1 MFMYE
6 PWAVSVCVCEG
17 QGRVMGENIYSWD
30 LQIQS
35 EEGKGGMDGWMEDEC
50 VGEDE
55 EGDGDWAGGGG
66 REERSGGGGG
76 GGGGGRAVKV
86 YLI

>member
-1 MFMYE
+1 
-6 PWAVSVCVCEG
+6 
-17 QGRVMGENIYSWD
+17 
-30 LQIQS
+30 
-35 EEGKGGMDGWMEDEC
+35 MEDEC

-76 GGGGGRAVKV
+76 GGRAVKV